1 MHVSMPSR
9 MKIQRQPFRPP
20 TPLIWAIPFSNGECL
35 DILNFHDLEI
45 AYKGKNTTK
54 CTGEGCSTEKQG
66 DPIVLLTAPV
76 PHRKVEY
83 DA

>member
-1 MHVSMPSR
+1 M
-9 MKIQRQPFRPP
+9 
-20 TPLIWAIPFSNGECL
+20 PFSNGECL
-35 DILNFHDLEI
+35 DIPDFDDLEF
-45 AYKGKNTTK
+45 AYIGKNATE

-66 DPIVLLTAPV
+66 DPIVLLTALV